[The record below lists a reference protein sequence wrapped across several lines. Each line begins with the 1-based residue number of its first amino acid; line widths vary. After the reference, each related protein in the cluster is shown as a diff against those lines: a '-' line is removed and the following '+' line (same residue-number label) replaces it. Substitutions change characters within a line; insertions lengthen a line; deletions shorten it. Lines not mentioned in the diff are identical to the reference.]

1 LVPVRGCET
10 GDDSGGGKM
19 SSIED
24 IRKDYPSMANWVI
37 LKRRRNGIVARNCL
51 TDREIPLSDR
61 EAKYLKSLDG
71 SGNQYH
77 VDGFSERECME
88 FYRHLSSERMVRRSR
103 FNLADGKTVMRPVY
117 IPRRKRARS
126 VIPKILNF
134 LLLVSFLPVFL
145 YGIYLICHEGVLFG
159 KEDHFF

>member
-1 LVPVRGCET
+1 
-10 GDDSGGGKM
+10 M
-19 SSIED
+19 NSIED
-24 IRKDYPSMANWVI
+24 LRNDHPSMANWVI
-37 LKRRRNGIVARNCL
+37 LKRRWNGIVARNCL

-77 VDGFSERECME
+77 VDGFSERECLE
-88 FYRHLSSERMVRRSR
+88 YYRHLSSERMIRRSR
-103 FNLADGKTVMRPVY
+103 FNLSDGKTVMHTIH

-145 YGIYLICHEGVLFG
+145 YGVYLICREGVLFG
-159 KEDHFF
+159 REDHFF